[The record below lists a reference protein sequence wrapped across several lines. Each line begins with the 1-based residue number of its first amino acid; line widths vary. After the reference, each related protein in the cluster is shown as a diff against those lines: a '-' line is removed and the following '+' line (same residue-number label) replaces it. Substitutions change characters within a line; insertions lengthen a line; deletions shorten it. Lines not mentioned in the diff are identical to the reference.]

1 MRIQTIFEAMGGT
14 YRQEGDYLL
23 PNIETPESPQ
33 IGLWGQRRLQ
43 YLRTNKNV
51 LYMTMLISGKIKDHL
66 EEVDKS
72 AEEMFE
78 QLVVQLKAQE
88 GITEVLKANDQLAW
102 VQRMNHIR
110 NRVSEIVYKELIY
123 V

>member
-1 MRIQTIFEAMGGT
+1 MQTIFEKMGVT

-23 PNIETPESPQ
+23 PNIEAPENPQ
-33 IGLWGQRRLQ
+33 IGIWGQQRLQ
-43 YLRTNKNV
+43 YLRTSKKV
-51 LYMTMLISGKIKDHL
+51 LYTTMLMSGKLKDHL

-72 AEEMFE
+72 AGEMFE
-78 QLVVQLKAQE
+78 QLTVQMKAQE
-88 GITEVLKANDQLAW
+88 GITEALKANNQLAW
-102 VQRMNHIR
+102 VQRMNNIR